1 MQVNNSASNL
11 KLAVETEIIKKS
23 QNIVKNQ
30 IEYLLEKNIENSK
43 AVEEEAKLTGAG
55 NNLNIK
61 A

>member
-23 QNIVKNQ
+23 QDIVKNQ

-43 AVEEEAKLTGAG
+43 AVEEAAKFTGAG